1 MSSERWKK
9 YWWSS
14 KNSFKITKFILKIK
28 IMRAKIQSLIEWTKY
43 VFEKN
48 SRQWNKKTKWWE
60 RVGKNK
66 NLMKLVQKVQNLRKF
81 PESEESG
88 LEKRI
93 QKLVREIF
101 PQLKGFQI

>member
-1 MSSERWKK
+1 
-9 YWWSS
+9 
-14 KNSFKITKFILKIK
+14 
-28 IMRAKIQSLIEWTKY
+28 
-43 VFEKN
+43 
-48 SRQWNKKTKWWE
+48 
-60 RVGKNK
+60 
-66 NLMKLVQKVQNLRKF
+66 MKLVQKVQNLRKF